1 MRTVAVVGMKG
12 GTGKT
17 TLTLHLAV
25 AAAELGHVAVLDL
38 DPQQS
43 AAKWGDRRAAPEP
56 VVLAVAPSRLHQ
68 ELERVAGA
76 GAAVAY
82 LDAPPRAGS
91 DNAAQAAARVADV
104 VVLPCRPAILDLEAI
119 AASVE
124 SIRGATA
131 APIVAV
137 LNCCASR
144 GQEADQAAAA
154 LAGLG
159 VQVCPAR
166 IGQRVAFARSLIDGR
181 TAQEV
186 EPGGLAADE
195 IAGVHTFIRCT
206 S

>member
-91 DNAAQAAARVADV
+91 DNASVPLRGQPPAPGVAVASVAVRAVVNAHRSDSTRQAAV
-104 VVLPCRPAILDLEAI
+104 VGRDA
-119 AASVE
+119 
-124 SIRGATA
+124 IRGAPGTHGGGATRATTA
-131 APIVAV
+131 AVRTVPSVNHPFGA
-137 LNCCASR
+137 LTR
-144 GQEADQAAAA
+144 HPPAAA
-154 LAGLG
+154 
-159 VQVCPAR
+159 P
-166 IGQRVAFARSLIDGR
+166 
-181 TAQEV
+181 
-186 EPGGLAADE
+186 
-195 IAGVHTFIRCT
+195 
-206 S
+206 